1 MTTLHRHPSPLE
13 LQCEALEHGQT
24 MSRSEAWRKA
34 EIANLRDSIAD
45 CEQMLASATAAGNHG
60 EMGRWASRAAE
71 YRRELE
77 QLEAK
82 S

>member
-1 MTTLHRHPSPLE
+1 MATLHRHPSPLD

-24 MSRSEAWRKA
+24 MTRSEAWHKA
-34 EIANLRDSIAD
+34 NIADLRDSIAD
-45 CEQMLASATAAGNHG
+45 CEQQLASATAAGNYG
-60 EMGRWASRAAE
+60 DMGRWASSAAR